1 MVDDSLKMQR
11 ETKSHVRERS
21 ESRVPGSLSLIR
33 QTHDEHDARIAM
45 SDAIHE
51 AEVFVIGAGDN
62 DLDRRV
68 AQRIGLC
75 GGRLAAAI
83 GPDTRFLVR
92 AERATTEDVDAASV
106 SGLVVIDETEFERMI
121 DVFLTHT
128 SGDQVRAAARR
139 AVEENRVASSIRTP
153 EPPVQVAA
161 ASARQ
166 MVTARRDAKRGVVAP
181 RLKPLTEDEQDI
193 ELHARNVRSLH
204 ASTPFRDQ
212 RQPLVQPR

>member
-1 MVDDSLKMQR
+1 MVADSLKMQR
-11 ETKSHVRERS
+11 ESKSHVRERS
-21 ESRVPGSLSLIR
+21 ESRVTGSLCLIR

-51 AEVFVIGAGDN
+51 AEVVVIGAGDN
-62 DLDRRV
+62 DLDTRV

-83 GPDTRFLVR
+83 GPETRFLVR
-92 AERATTEDVDAASV
+92 AERATTEDVNTASV
-106 SGLVVIDETEFERMI
+106 SGLVVIDEAEFERMI

-139 AVEENRVASSIRTP
+139 AVEENRVASSIRPP
-153 EPPVQVAA
+153 EPLVQVAA
-161 ASARQ
+161 APARQ
-166 MVTARRDAKRGVVAP
+166 MVTARRGASGESQPHDRN
-181 RLKPLTEDEQDI
+181 RSRRTSMDL
-193 ELHARNVRSLH
+193 ELHARNVRSLN